1 MSKDQLRKFLIEM
14 VNNKL
19 LLKKV
24 SSVGTAI
31 EIVRIGKEFG
41 YNFTVDELKSFSDN
55 EIKGI
60 RIKKQ
65 DTSPSY
71 SFGESG
77 N

>member
-19 LLKKV
+19 LFKKV

>member
-1 MSKDQLRKFLIEM
+1 MA
-14 VNNKL
+14 NNKL
-19 LLKKV
+19 LFKEV

-55 EIKGI
+55 EVKGI

>member
-1 MSKDQLRKFLIEM
+1 M
-14 VNNKL
+14 VNDKVL
-19 LLKKV
+19 FKKV

-31 EIVRIGKEFG
+31 EIVRIGKELG